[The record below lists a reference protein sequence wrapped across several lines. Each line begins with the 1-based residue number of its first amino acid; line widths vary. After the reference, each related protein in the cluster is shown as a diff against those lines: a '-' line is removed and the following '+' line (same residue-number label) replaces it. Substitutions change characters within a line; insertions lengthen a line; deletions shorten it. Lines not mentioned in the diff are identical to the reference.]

1 MQKIYGGGG
10 ILKANELRGLS
21 PKGVIYMKK
30 TLSIVLLVLLVFLAV
45 ACSPEHQH
53 DYKLV
58 ESKSVPASCE
68 SNGYNYM
75 ECSCGAIESIPTVA
89 LGHAYVVDEEKS
101 SASTCIKKGNTYEV
115 CTRCNKINNI
125 ELPLDSTNH
134 PYRYNKAE
142 AGNVASYVGVFDDE
156 NVKYTTWPTCAND
169 GVGVFTSCTACNKT
183 GEFTVAVPSKDF
195 LDYKKDSYAT
205 GHVKMNAKGD
215 GLVAIATTDIKDE
228 NWKVTTPATAFVDG
242 KKTAICPTCG
252 ELFTKGAGF
261 VDEDVDSD
269 IDYALG
275 EWTTTAVNSEE
286 KIVESYI
293 LDLSKKLGNYY
304 AEAYYMKKTN
314 GVMDGTAGALNS
326 ELTISGEGL
335 KDLTNKELTNY
346 SNSVLSDKAYG
357 FTSGEKYYAVA
368 ELVDATGVTGYS
380 AGDFVIISSTSDW
393 STAASWG
400 LIGKAELTEHEHEF
414 KLMTGLGAVMNGYHY
429 LECSCG
435 LAYVEEDHGDAECDV
450 CGHDSTWKTVTMSQ
464 DTAVDVF
471 CVPVNYELYLP
482 GKTDAA
488 GSTYTWNCFNGKA
501 VKYNQVTKDDGSSVI
516 DGKTSFYKI
525 SSNATFSLGRVD

>member
-1 MQKIYGGGG
+1 
-10 ILKANELRGLS
+10 
-21 PKGVIYMKK
+21 MKK

-115 CTRCNKINNI
+115 CTRCNRINNI

-134 PYRYNKAE
+134 PYRYNKAAASE
-142 AGNVASYVGVFDDE
+142 AASYVGVFEDE

-195 LDYKKDSYAT
+195 LDYKKDTYAY

-228 NWKVTTPATAFVDG
+228 GWKITEPATAFVDG

-252 ELFTKGAGF
+252 ELFTGTNDF
-261 VDEDVDSD
+261 VDQAVSSN

-275 EWTTTAVNSEE
+275 EWTTTAISNDK

-293 LDLSKKLGNYY
+293 LDLSKKLGNYN
-304 AEAYYMKKTN
+304 AKAYYMKKTN
-314 GVMDGTAGALNS
+314 EVMDGTAGSLDS
-326 ELTISGEGL
+326 ELEISGEGL
-335 KDLTNKELTNY
+335 HTLENNKLTNY
-346 SNSVLSDKAYG
+346 SSSVLSVKAYG
-357 FTSGEKYYAVA
+357 FVSDGKYYAIA
-368 ELVDATGVTGYS
+368 ELTNATEVTDYS
-380 AGDFVIISSTSDW
+380 EGDFVLISSSSNW
-393 STAASWG
+393 ETAESWD
-400 LIGKAELTEHEHEF
+400 LIGKAELQQHEHEF
-414 KLMTGLGAVMNGYHY
+414 QLMSGLGAVQSSNHY

-435 LAYVEEDHGDAECDV
+435 LAYVQEDHGEAECDV
-450 CGHDSTWKTVTMSQ
+450 CGHDSTWVTVTLDQGGS
-464 DTAVDVF
+464 VDVF
-471 CVPVNYELYLP
+471 CVPLNYELYLP
-482 GKTDAA
+482 GKV
-488 GSTYTWNCFNGKA
+488 GSTGDTYTWNCFSGKI
-501 VKYNQVTKDDGSSVI
+501 VKYNQITNSSSLSTVT
-516 DGKTSFYKI
+516 GKTGFYKVD
-525 SSNATFSLGRVD
+525 RVASFTLTAPAV